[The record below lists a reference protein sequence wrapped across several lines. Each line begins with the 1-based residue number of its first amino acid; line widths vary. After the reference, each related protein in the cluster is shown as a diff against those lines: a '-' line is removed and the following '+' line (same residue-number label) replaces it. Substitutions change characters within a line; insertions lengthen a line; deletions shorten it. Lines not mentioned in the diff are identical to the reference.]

1 MSIKIKLNFGIILKS
16 LRGKIMGR
24 NKIQRECSFKPH
36 YKKFTPSPDNQAGA
50 IELNSDEMEAIFLMD
65 YQGLYQEDAAKN
77 MNISRPTLSR
87 IIKNARK
94 KIATALVS
102 GYEISIVDNRDKFIV
117 ALSVE
122 TKKNFSKLSNDNAL
136 IALIYLK
143 NRKIIEISY
152 VPNPLTC
159 KELKPSEVLPSFLKE
174 NHVHYWISNNVG
186 EGLKNSL
193 LSKGIFV
200 KECSKLEPIENIT
213 KLFC

>member
-1 MSIKIKLNFGIILKS
+1 MENS
-16 LRGKIMGR
+16 MGR

-36 YKKFTPSPDNQAGA
+36 FKKFAPTEDKQAGL
-50 IELNSDEMEAIFLMD
+50 IELNSDEMEAVFLMD

-94 KIATALVS
+94 KIATALIS
-102 GYEISIVDNRDKFIV
+102 GFELIIVDNKDKFIV

-122 TKKNFSKLSNDNAL
+122 NKGDFSSLSNSGQF
-136 IALIYLK
+136 IALIHLK
-143 NRKIIEISY
+143 NKKILSINY
-152 VPNPLTC
+152 VENPLTC
-159 KELKPSEVLPSFLKE
+159 KDIKPSEILPSFLKKH
-174 NHVHYWISNNVG
+174 HVHYWISSKIG

-193 LSKGIFV
+193 LTKGIFI
-200 KECSKLEPIENIT
+200 KEVEKLKPIENIT

>member
-1 MSIKIKLNFGIILKS
+1 MSIKNAIKFWYHML
-16 LRGKIMGR
+16 MGR
-24 NKIQRECSFKPH
+24 NKIQRECSFKPL
-36 YKKFTPSPDNQAGA
+36 YKRFIPTSTEQNGTM
-50 IELNSDEMEAIFLMD
+50 ELNSDEMEAIFLMD

-102 GYEISIVDNRDKFIV
+102 GYEIAIIDNKDKFIV
-117 ALSVE
+117 ALGIESKE
-122 TKKNFSKLSNDNAL
+122 NFSKLSNSGSL
-136 IALIYLK
+136 IALIHLK
-143 NRKIIEISY
+143 NRKIIEINY
-152 VPNPLTC
+152 LQNPLTC
-159 KELKPSEVLPSFLKE
+159 KDTKPSKVLPTFLKE
-174 NHVHYWISNNVG
+174 HHAHYWISNSVG

-200 KECSKLEPIENIT
+200 KEIKKLEPIEDIV